1 MKKINVYGM
10 AVLALLTALSLII
23 FVVESMFPT
32 FVPIPG
38 VKLGLSNVVTLFL
51 ILNADK
57 KSTLIVLLLRIV
69 LASVFAG
76 QIISLWYSLAG
87 GLLCFAAM
95 SVTNSIVK
103 GKPVWFIS
111 VVGAVFHN
119 IGQITVAVLL
129 LSWSVL
135 AYLPFLLITGCIA
148 GVLTGMIADVT
159 CRKLERSGMLGKMQE
174 VFRKKRFEKESKK

>member
-1 MKKINVYGM
+1 MKKINIYKM

-38 VKLGLSNVVTLFL
+38 VKLGLANVVTLFL

-76 QIISLWYSLAG
+76 QIISFWYSLAG

-111 VVGAVFHN
+111 VIGAIFHN
-119 IGQITVAVLL
+119 IGQIAVAVLL

-148 GVLTGMIADVT
+148 GFLTGMIADVT
-159 CRKLERSGMLGKMQE
+159 CRKLERSGMLGKMQKA
-174 VFRKKRFEKESKK
+174 FRKKTV